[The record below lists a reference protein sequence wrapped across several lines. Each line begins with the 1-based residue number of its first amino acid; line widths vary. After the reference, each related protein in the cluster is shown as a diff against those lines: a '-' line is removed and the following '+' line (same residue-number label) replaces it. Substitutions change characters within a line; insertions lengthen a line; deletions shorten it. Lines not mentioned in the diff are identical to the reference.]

1 VRQTDQER
9 TRRRLSASAALVA
22 AALLLAGCSVV
33 VSAAEPAGTVATPP
47 ASSPATV
54 PASAAPVG
62 SIDARALLAT
72 LPVKGKAPKTGYDR
86 VGDFGPA
93 WDLPGQA
100 CSTRDLILARD
111 LTDIVR
117 DGPCKVTSGT
127 LHDPYTGKTIS
138 FRRGVATSAEVQIDH
153 RVPLANAWQ
162 TGAQQLTFEQRR
174 QFAND
179 PLNLVAVDGPTN
191 AKKSDG
197 DAATWLPP
205 VKPYRCE
212 YVAAQVAVKA
222 RYHLWVAPAEHD
234 AIDRILA
241 GCAPVMVPQPGTE
254 APAER

>member
-1 VRQTDQER
+1 M
-9 TRRRLSASAALVA
+9 LVA
-22 AALLLAGCSVV
+22 VASLLAGCSVV

-47 ASSPATV
+47 ATV
-54 PASAAPVG
+54 PASAAPAG

-111 LTDIVR
+111 LADIVR

-127 LHDPYTGKTIS
+127 LHDPYTEKTIS

-212 YVAAQVAVKA
+212 YVATQVAVKA

-241 GCAPVMVPQPGTE
+241 GCAPVMVPQPGAAT
-254 APAER
+254 PTQR

>member
-1 VRQTDQER
+1 MRQTDQER
-9 TRRRLSASAALVA
+9 TRRRLSAAAALVA

-33 VSAAEPAGTVATPP
+33 VSAAEPASTVATPP
-47 ASSPATV
+47 ASSPTTV
-54 PASAAPVG
+54 PASAAPAG

-93 WDLPGQA
+93 WDLPGQP

-241 GCAPVMVPQPGTE
+241 GCAPVMVPQPGAAMPTE
-254 APAER
+254 R

>member
-47 ASSPATV
+47 ASV

-174 QFAND
+174 QLAND

-212 YVAAQVAVKA
+212 YVAAQVAVKGTSSS
-222 RYHLWVAPAEHD
+222 PA
-234 AIDRILA
+234 
-241 GCAPVMVPQPGTE
+241 T
-254 APAER
+254 

>member
-1 VRQTDQER
+1 MRQTDQDR

-33 VSAAEPAGTVATPP
+33 VSAAEPAGTIATPS
-47 ASSPATV
+47 AAV
-54 PASAAPVG
+54 PASAAPAG

-241 GCAPVMVPQPGTE
+241 GCAPVMVPQPGAATPTE
-254 APAER
+254 R